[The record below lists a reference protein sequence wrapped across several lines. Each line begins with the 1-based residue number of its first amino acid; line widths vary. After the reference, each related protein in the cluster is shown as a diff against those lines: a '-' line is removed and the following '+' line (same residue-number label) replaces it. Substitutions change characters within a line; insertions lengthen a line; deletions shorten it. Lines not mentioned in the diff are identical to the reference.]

1 MKDNWRA
8 GVSKLDKTSL
18 VTSGIYS
25 VSRNPA
31 FLGFDLMYIG
41 ILITFFNYCLLVLTI
56 FTVVLFHLQIIMV
69 EEKFLIKTFG
79 DDYLY
84 YCKSVKRYIG
94 KLLCNKTQKDIS
106 EVENSFNK

>member
-1 MKDNWRA
+1 M
-8 GVSKLDKTSL
+8 
-18 VTSGIYS
+18 
-25 VSRNPA
+25 
-31 FLGFDLMYIG
+31 
-41 ILITFFNYCLLVLTI
+41 
-56 FTVVLFHLQIIMV
+56 LFHLQIIMV